1 MAKGAS
7 SGTCVLCGYRSS
19 KAAMVRH
26 ISTCAAA
33 HDVSK
38 GTPTRLF
45 HLRVEGSEAPM
56 FWLDLEMK
64 ADATLSRLD
73 HFLRD
78 IWLECCGHL
87 SAFRIDQTTYTIP
100 VDDPFDDFQDD
111 RSMIYKVGEIL
122 GSAGQRFKYEYDFG
136 STTYLS
142 LRVMG
147 TREGVIGRRLLR
159 LLVRNDP
166 PVWPC
171 GICKQP
177 ATLVC
182 PFCIY
187 EREAFYCVAHS
198 GRHECHEEDVWL
210 PVVNSPRMGTCGYT
224 GDAWRTTGPD
234 Q

>member
-1 MAKGAS
+1 
-7 SGTCVLCGYRSS
+7 
-19 KAAMVRH
+19 MVRH

-38 GTPTRLF
+38 GTPARLF
-45 HLRVEGSEAPM
+45 HLRVEGAGAPM

-64 ADATLSRLD
+64 ADATLKRLD
-73 HFLRD
+73 RFLRD

-87 SAFRIDQTTYTIP
+87 SAFRIDQATYTIP
-100 VDDPFDDFQDD
+100 IDRPFDDFPDE
-111 RSMIYKVGEIL
+111 RSMNYKIGDVLRSHDHTFG
-122 GSAGQRFKYEYDFG
+122 YEYDFG
-136 STTYLS
+136 STTCLK

-147 TREGVIGRRLLR
+147 NREGVIGRLPVRLLA
-159 LLVRNDP
+159 RNDP

-171 GICKQP
+171 EVCRQP

-187 EREAFYCVAHS
+187 EGKGFYCEAHS
-198 GRHECHEEDVWL
+198 REHECDEEEVWL

-224 GDAWRTTGPD
+224 GGV
-234 Q
+234 